1 MLNMDMGFRSSVYD
15 TVQSYLESTRVG
27 DEEVRGVTVSARA
40 PFRDRDCFGR
50 VLISPGEACLR
61 LRYHCWGLLA
71 FRR

>member
-40 PFRDRDCFGR
+40 PFRDRYCFEG
-50 VLISPGEACLR
+50 
-61 LRYHCWGLLA
+61 Y
-71 FRR
+71 